1 MNKRILALFKRDFLI
16 NQLMQLYSALLILIS
31 ILIMLGL
38 SVYTG
43 VDRFRM
49 SNRLVDA
56 TSTYLD
62 TYIQERNTIVSEVL
76 GEFTSSDATFES
88 LRNYLQLSIADYFS
102 YSNDMFRQSG
112 QNIYLPNI
120 LYRLISSHPDIEEII
135 VQLDES
141 KEYLVATPDRPYGE
155 KLRGDQIQLKNR
167 LYFAPI
173 IKKRSC
179 RNCPMIF
186 T

>member
-1 MNKRILALFKRDFLI
+1 M
-16 NQLMQLYSALLILIS
+16 S
-31 ILIMLGL
+31 IRVWIG
-38 SVYTG
+38 
-43 VDRFRM
+43 FRM

-141 KEYLVATPDRPYGE
+141 KRIFSCYTRQTLRRETAGRPDPIE
-155 KLRGDQIQLKNR
+155 KS
-167 LYFAPI
+167 PI
-173 IKKRSC
+173 FCAVDR
-179 RNCPMIF
+179 
-186 T
+186 TTE

>member
-76 GEFTSSDATFES
+76 GEFTSSDAT
-88 LRNYLQLSIADYFS
+88 
-102 YSNDMFRQSG
+102 
-112 QNIYLPNI
+112 P
-120 LYRLISSHPDIEEII
+120 
-135 VQLDES
+135 V
-141 KEYLVATPDRPYGE
+141 
-155 KLRGDQIQLKNR
+155 
-167 LYFAPI
+167 
-173 IKKRSC
+173 
-179 RNCPMIF
+179 
-186 T
+186 

>member
-62 TYIQERNTIVSEVL
+62 RISKSVI
-76 GEFTSSDATFES
+76 
-88 LRNYLQLSIADYFS
+88 
-102 YSNDMFRQSG
+102 
-112 QNIYLPNI
+112 
-120 LYRLISSHPDIEEII
+120 RLF
-135 VQLDES
+135 
-141 KEYLVATPDRPYGE
+141 
-155 KLRGDQIQLKNR
+155 LK
-167 LYFAPI
+167 Y
-173 IKKRSC
+173 
-179 RNCPMIF
+179 
-186 T
+186 